1 MNNEPDGWEASMKKI
16 SRIILIS
23 AIVVIILSTIVL
35 SLIRASGS
43 RKFSDDTK
51 TSGVEILEN
60 EIFQIKIYV
69 TGEVVS
75 PGIIEIKKGS
85 TILDAV
91 EACGGFTELASSNI
105 NLVYTL
111 EKNVTL
117 IIKGKEDGGGVRVL
131 EKPGDALLI
140 DDENGIIDGKININH
155 ADAEALGLLPG
166 VGEKTALDIIAFRD
180 KYGPFNKIEDIMGVP
195 GIKESKFNKIKE
207 YICIE

>member
-1 MNNEPDGWEASMKKI
+1 MKKI

-23 AIVVIILSTIVL
+23 AIVIIILSTIVL
-35 SLIRASGS
+35 SIIKASAKRGL
-43 RKFSDDTK
+43 SDDAK
-51 TSGVEILEN
+51 TTGIEVLEN
-60 EIFQIKIYV
+60 EIPQIKIYV

-91 EACGGFTELASSNI
+91 EACGGFTEWASSNI
-105 NLVYTL
+105 NLVFTL

-117 IIKGKEDGGGVRVL
+117 IIKAKDDGGGARVL

-166 VGEKTALDIIAFRD
+166 IGEKTALDIIAFRGECGLFD
-180 KYGPFNKIEDIMGVP
+180 KIEDIMGVP

-207 YICIE
+207 YICVE